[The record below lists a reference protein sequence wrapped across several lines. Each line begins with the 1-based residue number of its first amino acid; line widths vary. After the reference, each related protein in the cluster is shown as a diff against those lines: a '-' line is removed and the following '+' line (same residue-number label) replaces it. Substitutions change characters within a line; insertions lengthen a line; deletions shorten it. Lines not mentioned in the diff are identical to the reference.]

1 MRTPLS
7 FQVVPVPLRMTRA
20 AALLSL
26 CALTLLSPGL
36 RAQTPEPSLTLAAGL
51 SLPQA
56 LNLALSHNPELAA
69 ARLELQAQEAAEQ
82 QAGVGPN
89 PELSVLIED
98 TRRASRSSTVQW
110 SQALELGGK
119 RAARVA
125 AAAHAREQAAVG
137 LQARQAELQAAVS
150 TAFFELLAAQEQL
163 RLSES
168 ATQLAERSVQAV
180 QLRLQAG
187 KVAPLELHKAQVATG
202 AVRAELAQA
211 RSELSLARQRLA
223 ALWGGAEVRF
233 ERAEGQAEQMPPP
246 SAEAAP
252 SSTALDEAP
261 ALRLARLDID
271 RRQALTAG
279 ERAKRVPDVTVSLGA
294 KREADSGRSMAVIGV
309 SLPLPLRDRNEGN
322 LLEALKR
329 EEQAREQLAA
339 AQVRLRL
346 DLAQAQERLRQTR
359 LQQLSLREQQLPL
372 AQTAFDTALRGYEL
386 GKFTFIDVL
395 DAQRSLFQLRQQA
408 LRQSAEAWRAAAEIA
423 RLLGLPPFTAQPA
436 TQQDTTS

>member
-1 MRTPLS
+1 MRTTTFLFSRGFKRASLS
-7 FQVVPVPLRMTRA
+7 WV
-20 AALLSL
+20 ALL
-26 CALTLLSPGL
+26 CALSSSPHSQ
-36 RAQTPEPSLTLAAGL
+36 AQPWGTGAAAPL

-56 LNLALSHNPELAA
+56 LNLALSHNPDLAA

-89 PELSVLIED
+89 PELSLLIED

-137 LQARQAELQAAVS
+137 LLAQQAELQAAVS

-168 ATQLAERSVQAV
+168 AMQLAERSVQAV

-187 KVAPLELHKAQVATG
+187 KVAPLELHKAQVAAG
-202 AVRAELAQA
+202 AVRADLAQA

-223 ALWGGAEVRF
+223 ALWGGAEARF
-233 ERAEGQAEQMPPP
+233 ERAEGQAEQMPPT

-261 ALRLARLDID
+261 ALRLARLDIA

-294 KREADSGRSMAVIGV
+294 KREAETGRGMAVIGL

-372 AQTAFDTALRGYEL
+372 AQKAFDTALRGYEL
-386 GKFTFIDVL
+386 GKFAFIDVL

-408 LRQSAEAWRAAAEIA
+408 LRQSAEAWRAAAEIG
-423 RLLGLPPFTAQPA
+423 RLLGLPPFAVQPT
-436 TQQDTTS
+436 TQQDRTS

>member
-1 MRTPLS
+1 MRTPFLIS
-7 FQVVPVPLRMTRA
+7 FVPVPVRMTRA

-26 CALTLLSPGL
+26 CALALLSPGL
-36 RAQTPEPSLTLAAGL
+36 RAQTPEPVPAASL

-56 LNLALSHNPELAA
+56 LNLALSHNPDLAV

-89 PELSVLIED
+89 PELSLLIED

-150 TAFFELLAAQEQL
+150 TAFFDLLAAQEQL
-163 RLSES
+163 SLSES
-168 ATQLAERSVQAV
+168 AMQLAERSVQAV

-187 KVAPLELHKAQVATG
+187 KVAPLELHKAQVAAG
-202 AVRAELAQA
+202 AVRADLAQA

-223 ALWGGAEVRF
+223 ALWGGAEARF
-233 ERAEGQAEQMPPP
+233 ERAEGLAEQMPPS
-246 SAEAAP
+246 SAEVAP

-261 ALRLARLDID
+261 ALRLARLDIA

-294 KREADSGRSMAVIGV
+294 KREAETGRSMAVIGL

-359 LQQLSLREQQLPL
+359 LQQLSLRVQQLPL

-386 GKFTFIDVL
+386 GKFAFIDVL

-423 RLLGLPPFTAQPA
+423 RLLGLPPFAVQPT

>member
-1 MRTPLS
+1 MRTPFLIS
-7 FQVVPVPLRMTRA
+7 FVPVPVRMTRA

-26 CALTLLSPGL
+26 CALALLSPGL
-36 RAQTPEPSLTLAAGL
+36 RAQTPEPVLAASL
-51 SLPQA
+51 SFPQA
-56 LNLALSHNPELAA
+56 VNLALSHNPDLAV

-89 PELSVLIED
+89 PELSLLIED

-150 TAFFELLAAQEQL
+150 TAFFELLAAQEQQ

-168 ATQLAERSVQAV
+168 ATLLAERSVQAV

-187 KVAPLELHKAQVATG
+187 KVAPLELHKAQVAAG
-202 AVRAELAQA
+202 AVRADLAQA

-223 ALWGGAEVRF
+223 ALWGGAEARF
-233 ERAEGQAEQMPPP
+233 ERAEGQAEQMPPT

-261 ALRLARLDID
+261 ALRLARLDIA

-294 KREADSGRSMAVIGV
+294 KREAETGRSMAVIGL

-359 LQQLSLREQQLPL
+359 LQQLSLRQQQLPL

-386 GKFTFIDVL
+386 GKFAFIDVL

-423 RLLGLPPFTAQPA
+423 RLLGLPPFAVQPT
-436 TQQDTTS
+436 TQQDRTS